1 MVSGFMTQLQRKYRD
16 MLDEKGKKYIHF
28 AVDGANCIRTILMEL
43 LEYSRVGRINFHKE
57 NVNLNQVLADV
68 QYLLTKQLDEADAEL
83 IVDELPVLRT
93 CHITIQQV
101 FFNLISNAVKYGN
114 EEDRP
119 LVKVAAIQ
127 QEGAWL
133 FSVADNGIGIH
144 PDFHSKI
151 FIMFQRLQVKQNTRG
166 TRMGLAISKK
176 IVEQLGGKIWVES
189 EPSRGATFYITL
201 PSSITS

>member
-28 AVDGANCIRTILMEL
+28 AVDGANCIPTILMEL

-93 CHITIQQV
+93 
-101 FFNLISNAVKYGN
+101 
-114 EEDRP
+114 
-119 LVKVAAIQ
+119 
-127 QEGAWL
+127 
-133 FSVADNGIGIH
+133 
-144 PDFHSKI
+144 
-151 FIMFQRLQVKQNTRG
+151 
-166 TRMGLAISKK
+166 
-176 IVEQLGGKIWVES
+176 
-189 EPSRGATFYITL
+189 
-201 PSSITS
+201 